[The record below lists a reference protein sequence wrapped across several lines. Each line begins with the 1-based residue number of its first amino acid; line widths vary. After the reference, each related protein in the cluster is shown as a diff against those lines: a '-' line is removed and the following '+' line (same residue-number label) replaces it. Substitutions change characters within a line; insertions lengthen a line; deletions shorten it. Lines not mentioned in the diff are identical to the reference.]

1 MNLPKLKTQIVLLL
15 ENHYN
20 SLYTLKEI
28 ETQGLHYIE
37 LTSSDGA
44 SKAQISL
51 NEGGRLSN
59 LVFED
64 TQVLADFDASTYEN
78 NYASSILFPFV
89 NRIKDGKYT
98 FNNSKYKLNCN
109 EVDKNNALHG
119 LVYNKT
125 FACAKKALTLN
136 DASVTLQ
143 YKDYGKHQ
151 GFPFKFNI
159 ELTYTLNKKGI
170 IVSVN
175 IINKDKKTFPF
186 SVGWHPYFYSKNLDN
201 STLNFSS
208 NKKYV
213 FDNQQIISGTTDLNI
228 EMPFQL
234 KAVTLDDCYPLKTNE
249 IDFSTP
255 EYSFNIGSTSK
266 ENFLQLYTPEVHNVI
281 AIEPMTGAADN
292 FNNKIGLQTLQPNET
307 YNMKWLIA
315 IETIN
320 TNRLFKKLCS
330 S

>member
-1 MNLPKLKTQIVLLL
+1 MYILEELKI
-15 ENHYN
+15 
-20 SLYTLKEI
+20 
-28 ETQGLHYIE
+28 QGLNYLE

-44 SKAQISL
+44 SKAKISL
-51 NEGGRLSN
+51 NQGGRLSH

-64 TQVLADFDASTYEN
+64 IQVLADFNASTYEN

-98 FNNSKYKLNCN
+98 FNNSKYQLSCN
-109 EVDKNNALHG
+109 EGDKNNALHG

-125 FACAKKALTLN
+125 FVCTKKILTLN
-136 DASVTLQ
+136 YASVTLK
-143 YKDYGKHQ
+143 YKDFGRHL
-151 GFPFKFNI
+151 GFPFKFDI

-170 IVSVN
+170 ILSVK
-175 IINKDKKTFPF
+175 IDNKDKKNFPF
-186 SVGWHPYFYSKNLDN
+186 SIGWHPYFYSKNLDN

>member
-1 MNLPKLKTQIVLLL
+1 MYTLEKLKI
-15 ENHYN
+15 
-20 SLYTLKEI
+20 
-28 ETQGLHYIE
+28 QGLNHLE

-51 NEGGRLSN
+51 NQGGRLSS

-64 TQVLADFDASTYEN
+64 IQVLADFEASTYEN

-98 FNNSKYKLNCN
+98 FNNSKYQLSCN
-109 EVDKNNALHG
+109 EGDKNNALHG

-125 FACAKKALTLN
+125 FVCTKKVLTLN

-143 YKDYGKHQ
+143 YKDNGKHL

-170 IVSVN
+170 ILSVK
-175 IINKDKKTFPF
+175 IANKDKKNFPF
-186 SVGWHPYFYSKNLDN
+186 SIGWHPYFYSKNLDN

-234 KAVTLDDCYPLKTNE
+234 KAITLDDCYQLKTNE
-249 IDFSTP
+249 IYFSTP
-255 EYSFNIGSTSK
+255 EYSFNIESTSK
-266 ENFLQLYTPEVHNVI
+266 ENFLQLYTPEVRNVI

-292 FNNKIGLQTLQPNET
+292 FNNEIGLQTLQPNET
-307 YNMKWLIA
+307 YNTKWLIA
-315 IETIN
+315 IDTRNSKIH
-320 TNRLFKKLCS
+320 TNQLIK
-330 S
+330 

>member
-1 MNLPKLKTQIVLLL
+1 MYSLDELKI
-15 ENHYN
+15 
-20 SLYTLKEI
+20 
-28 ETQGLHYIE
+28 QGLNYLE

-44 SKAQISL
+44 SIAQISL
-51 NEGGRLSN
+51 NQGGRLSN

-64 TQVLADFDASTYEN
+64 IQVLADLEASTYED

-98 FNNSKYKLNCN
+98 FDNSKYQLSCN
-109 EVDKNNALHG
+109 EGDKNNALHG

-125 FACAKKALTLN
+125 FVCTKKVLTLN
-136 DASVTLQ
+136 YASVTLQ
-143 YKDYGKHQ
+143 YKDNGKHL

-159 ELTYTLNKKGI
+159 DLTYTLNEKGI
-170 IVSVN
+170 ILSVK
-175 IINKDKKTFPF
+175 IANKDKKNFPF
-186 SVGWHPYFYSKNLDN
+186 SIGWHPYFYSKNLDN

-234 KAVTLDDCYPLKTNE
+234 KAVTLDDCYQLKTNE
-249 IDFSTP
+249 IYFSTP
-255 EYSFNIGSTSK
+255 EYRFNIESTSK
-266 ENFLQLYTPEVHNVI
+266 ENFLQLYTPEIRNVI

-292 FNNKIGLQTLQPNET
+292 FNNEIGLQTLQPNET

-315 IETIN
+315 IDTRNSKIHAN
-320 TNRLFKKLCS
+320 QLIK
-330 S
+330 

>member
-20 SLYTLKEI
+20 SLYTLKEL

-37 LTSSDGA
+37 LRSSGGA
-44 SKAQISL
+44 SKVQISL

-64 TQVLADFDASTYEN
+64 TQVLADFDASTYKN

-125 FACAKKALTLN
+125 FVCTKKALTLN

-143 YKDYGKHQ
+143 YKDYGEHQ

-175 IINKDKKTFPF
+175 IINKDEKPFPF
-186 SVGWHPYFYSKNLDN
+186 SLGWHPYFYSKNLYN
-201 STLNFSS
+201 STLSFRS

-249 IDFSTP
+249 IDFLTP
-255 EYSFNIGSTSK
+255 EYSFNIASTSK
-266 ENFLQLYTPEVHNVI
+266 ENFLQLYTPEVRNVI
-281 AIEPMTGAADN
+281 AIEPMTGAVDN

-307 YNMKWLIA
+307 YNMKWLLA
-315 IETIN
+315 IETRNNKIN
-320 TNRLFKKLCS
+320 IN
-330 S
+330 

>member
-1 MNLPKLKTQIVLLL
+1 MYTLEKLKI
-15 ENHYN
+15 
-20 SLYTLKEI
+20 
-28 ETQGLHYIE
+28 QGLNHLE

-44 SKAQISL
+44 SNAQISL
-51 NEGGRLSN
+51 NQGGRLSS

-64 TQVLADFDASTYEN
+64 IQVLADFEASTYEN

-98 FNNSKYKLNCN
+98 FNNSKYQLSCN
-109 EVDKNNALHG
+109 EGDKNNALHG

-125 FACAKKALTLN
+125 FVCTKKVLTLN

-143 YKDYGKHQ
+143 YKDNGKHL

-170 IVSVN
+170 ILSVK
-175 IINKDKKTFPF
+175 IANKDKKNFPF
-186 SVGWHPYFYSKNLDN
+186 SIGWHPYFYSKNLDN

-228 EMPFQL
+228 EMPFRL
-234 KAVTLDDCYPLKTNE
+234 KAVTLDDCYQLKTNE
-249 IDFSTP
+249 IYFSTP
-255 EYSFNIGSTSK
+255 EYSFNIESTSK
-266 ENFLQLYTPEVHNVI
+266 ENFLQLYTPEVRNVI

-315 IETIN
+315 IVTIN
-320 TNRLFKKLCS
+320 SKKHTNQLIK
-330 S
+330 

>member
-1 MNLPKLKTQIVLLL
+1 MNLPISKTQIVLLL

-20 SLYTLKEI
+20 SLFTLEELEI
-28 ETQGLHYIE
+28 EGLDFLE
-37 LTSSDGA
+37 LTSSDGT

-51 NEGGRLSN
+51 NQGGRLSN
-59 LVFED
+59 LVFEN
-64 TQVLADFDASTYEN
+64 TQVLADFDTSTYEN

-89 NRIKDGKYT
+89 NRIRDGKYT

-125 FACAKKALTLN
+125 FVCTKKTLTLN
-136 DASVTLQ
+136 YASVTLQ

-159 ELTYTLNKKGI
+159 DLTYSLNKKGI

-175 IINKDKKTFPF
+175 IANKDKKTFPF
-186 SVGWHPYFYSKNLDN
+186 SLGWHPYFYSKNIDN

-208 NKKYV
+208 DKKYV

-234 KAVTLDDCYPLKTNE
+234 KAEILDDCYPLKTNE

-255 EYSFNIGSTSK
+255 EYSINIGSTSK
-266 ENFLQLYTPEVHNVI
+266 ENFLQLYTPEVRNVI

-307 YNMKWLIA
+307 YNMKWLMA
-315 IETIN
+315 IETRNSKIN
-320 TNRLFKKLCS
+320 TNQLI
-330 S
+330 

>member
-1 MNLPKLKTQIVLLL
+1 
-15 ENHYN
+15 
-20 SLYTLKEI
+20 LYTLEKLKI
-28 ETQGLHYIE
+28 QGLNHLE

-51 NEGGRLSN
+51 NQGGRLSS

-64 TQVLADFDASTYEN
+64 IQVLADFEASTYEN

-98 FNNSKYKLNCN
+98 FNNSKYQLSCN
-109 EVDKNNALHG
+109 EGDKNNALHG

-125 FACAKKALTLN
+125 FVCTKKVLTLN

-143 YKDYGKHQ
+143 YKDNGKHL

-170 IVSVN
+170 ILSVK
-175 IINKDKKTFPF
+175 IANKDKKNFPF
-186 SVGWHPYFYSKNLDN
+186 SIGWHPYFYSKNLDN

-234 KAVTLDDCYPLKTNE
+234 KAITLDDCYQLKTNE
-249 IDFSTP
+249 IYFSTP
-255 EYSFNIGSTSK
+255 
-266 ENFLQLYTPEVHNVI
+266 
-281 AIEPMTGAADN
+281 
-292 FNNKIGLQTLQPNET
+292 
-307 YNMKWLIA
+307 
-315 IETIN
+315 
-320 TNRLFKKLCS
+320 
-330 S
+330 

>member
-1 MNLPKLKTQIVLLL
+1 
-15 ENHYN
+15 
-20 SLYTLKEI
+20 LYTI
-28 ETQGLHYIE
+28 EKLEKQDLHYLE

-51 NEGGRLSN
+51 NQGGRLSH
-59 LVFED
+59 LVFEGI
-64 TQVLADFDASTYEN
+64 QVLADFDASTYEN
-78 NYASSILFPFV
+78 NYASSIQFPFV

-125 FACAKKALTLN
+125 FVCTKKALTLHY
-136 DASVTLQ
+136 ASVTLQ
-143 YKDYGKHQ
+143 YKDNGKHQ

-170 IVSVN
+170 ILSVN
-175 IINKDKKTFPF
+175 IANKDKKTFPF

>member
-1 MNLPKLKTQIVLLL
+1 M
-15 ENHYN
+15 
-20 SLYTLKEI
+20 YTIREI
-28 ETQGLHYIE
+28 ETQGLHYLE
-37 LTSSDGA
+37 LTSSD
-44 SKAQISL
+44 SVSRAQISL
-51 NEGGRLSN
+51 NQGGRLSN

-89 NRIKDGKYT
+89 SRIKDGKYT
-98 FNNSKYKLNCN
+98 FNNLKYKLNCN

-119 LVYNKT
+119 LIYNKT
-125 FACAKKALTLN
+125 FVCTKKALTLN

-159 ELTYTLNKKGI
+159 ELTYTLNEKGI
-170 IVSVN
+170 IVSVS
-175 IINKDKKTFPF
+175 IANKDKKTFPF
-186 SVGWHPYFYSKNLDN
+186 SLGWHPYFYSKKLDN

-234 KAVTLDDCYPLKTNE
+234 KAVTLDDCYLLKTNE

-255 EYSFNIGSTSK
+255 EYSFKIESTSK
-266 ENFLQLYTPEVHNVI
+266 ENFLQLYTPEVCNVI
-281 AIEPMTGAADN
+281 AIEPMTGTGNN
-292 FNNKIGLQTLQPNET
+292 FNNEIGLQTLQPNET
-307 YNMKWLIA
+307 YNMKWLMA
-315 IETIN
+315 IETRNSKIN
-320 TNRLFKKLCS
+320 TN
-330 S
+330 

>member
-20 SLYTLKEI
+20 SLYTLKEL

-51 NEGGRLSN
+51 NQGGRLSN
-59 LVFED
+59 LIFED
-64 TQVLADFDASTYEN
+64 TQVLADFDASTYKS

-125 FACAKKALTLN
+125 FVCSRKALTLN
-136 DASVTLQ
+136 DASITLQ
-143 YKDYGKHQ
+143 YKDCGKHQ

-170 IVSVN
+170 IVAVN
-175 IINKDKKTFPF
+175 ITNKGKKIFPF
-186 SVGWHPYFYSKNLDN
+186 SLGWHPYFYSKNLYN
-201 STLNFSS
+201 STLNFNS

-249 IDFSTP
+249 IDFITP
-255 EYSFNIGSTSK
+255 EYSFNIASTSK
-266 ENFLQLYTPEVHNVI
+266 ENFLQLYTPEVLNVI

-292 FNNKIGLQTLQPNET
+292 FNNQIGLQMLQPNET
-307 YNMKWLIA
+307 YNMKWLMT
-315 IETIN
+315 IETRN
-320 TNRLFKKLCS
+320 SKTLTN
-330 S
+330 

>member
-1 MNLPKLKTQIVLLL
+1 MNLPISKTQIVLLL

-20 SLYTLKEI
+20 SLYTLEELEI
-28 ETQGLHYIE
+28 EGLDFLE
-37 LTSSDGA
+37 LTSSDGT

-51 NEGGRLSN
+51 NQGGRLSN
-59 LVFED
+59 LVFEN
-64 TQVLADFDASTYEN
+64 TQVLADFDTSTYEN

-125 FACAKKALTLN
+125 FVCTKKTLTLN
-136 DASVTLQ
+136 YASVTLQ

-159 ELTYTLNKKGI
+159 DLTYTLNKKGI

-175 IINKDKKTFPF
+175 IANKDKKTFPF
-186 SVGWHPYFYSKNLDN
+186 SLGWHPYFYSKNLYN
-201 STLNFSS
+201 STLSFISD
-208 NKKYV
+208 KKYV
-213 FDNQQIISGTTDLNI
+213 FDNQQIISGKTDLNI

-234 KAVTLDDCYPLKTNE
+234 KAEILDNCYPLKTNE

-255 EYSFNIGSTSK
+255 EYSLNIGSTSK
-266 ENFLQLYTPEVHNVI
+266 ENFLQLYTPEVRNVI

-307 YNMKWLIA
+307 YNIKWLMA
-315 IETIN
+315 IETRNSKIN
-320 TNRLFKKLCS
+320 TNQLI
-330 S
+330 

>member
-1 MNLPKLKTQIVLLL
+1 
-15 ENHYN
+15 
-20 SLYTLKEI
+20 LYTI
-28 ETQGLHYIE
+28 EKLEKQDLHYLE

-51 NEGGRLSN
+51 NQGGRLSH
-59 LVFED
+59 LVFEGI
-64 TQVLADFDASTYEN
+64 QVLADFDASTYEN
-78 NYASSILFPFV
+78 NYASSIQFPFV

-125 FACAKKALTLN
+125 FVCTKKALTLHY
-136 DASVTLQ
+136 ASVTLQ
-143 YKDYGKHQ
+143 YKDNGKHQ

-170 IVSVN
+170 ILSVN
-175 IINKDKKTFPF
+175 IANKDKKTFPF

-234 KAVTLDDCYPLKTNE
+234 KAITLDDCYQLKTNE
-249 IDFSTP
+249 IYFSTP
-255 EYSFNIGSTSK
+255 EYSFNIESTSK
-266 ENFLQLYTPEVHNVI
+266 ENFLQLYTPEVRNVI

-292 FNNKIGLQTLQPNET
+292 FNNEIGLQTLQPNET
-307 YNMKWLIA
+307 YNTKWLI
-315 IETIN
+315 TIDTRN
-320 TNRLFKKLCS
+320 SKIHTNQLIK
-330 S
+330 

>member
-1 MNLPKLKTQIVLLL
+1 
-15 ENHYN
+15 
-20 SLYTLKEI
+20 LYTI
-28 ETQGLHYIE
+28 EKLEKQDLHYLE

-51 NEGGRLSN
+51 NQGGRLSH
-59 LVFED
+59 LVFEGI
-64 TQVLADFDASTYEN
+64 QVLADFDASTYEN
-78 NYASSILFPFV
+78 NYASSIQFPFV

-125 FACAKKALTLN
+125 FVCTKKALTLHY
-136 DASVTLQ
+136 ASVTLQ
-143 YKDYGKHQ
+143 YKDNGKHQ

-170 IVSVN
+170 ILSVN
-175 IINKDKKTFPF
+175 IANKDKKTFPF

-234 KAVTLDDCYPLKTNE
+234 KAVTLDDCYLLKTNK
-249 IDFSTP
+249 IDFLTP
-255 EYSFNIGSTSK
+255 EYSFKIASTSK
-266 ENFLQLYTPEVHNVI
+266 ENFLQLYTPEVYNVI
-281 AIEPMTGAADN
+281 AIEPMTGAGNN

-307 YNMKWLIA
+307 YNMKWLLA
-315 IETIN
+315 IETRNSKIN
-320 TNRLFKKLCS
+320 TN
-330 S
+330 

>member
-1 MNLPKLKTQIVLLL
+1 MYILEELKI
-15 ENHYN
+15 
-20 SLYTLKEI
+20 
-28 ETQGLHYIE
+28 QGLNYLE

-44 SKAQISL
+44 SKAKISL
-51 NEGGRLSN
+51 NQGGRLSH

-64 TQVLADFDASTYEN
+64 IQVLADFNASTYEN

-98 FNNSKYKLNCN
+98 FNDLKYQLSCN
-109 EVDKNNALHG
+109 EVNKNNALHG

-125 FACAKKALTLN
+125 FVCTKKVLTLN

-143 YKDYGKHQ
+143 YKDNGKHL

-159 ELTYTLNKKGI
+159 ELIYTLNKKGI

-175 IINKDKKTFPF
+175 IINKDEKTFPF
-186 SVGWHPYFYSKNLDN
+186 SLGWHPYFYSKNLYN
-201 STLNFSS
+201 STLSFRS

-249 IDFSTP
+249 IDFLTP
-255 EYSFNIGSTSK
+255 EYSFNIASTSK
-266 ENFLQLYTPEVHNVI
+266 ENFLQLYTPEVRNVI
-281 AIEPMTGAADN
+281 AIEPMTGAVDN

-307 YNMKWLIA
+307 YSMKWLMV
-315 IETIN
+315 IETRNSKIN
-320 TNRLFKKLCS
+320 TN
-330 S
+330 

>member
-1 MNLPKLKTQIVLLL
+1 MYTLEKLKI
-15 ENHYN
+15 
-20 SLYTLKEI
+20 
-28 ETQGLHYIE
+28 QGLNHLE

-44 SKAQISL
+44 SNAQISL
-51 NEGGRLSN
+51 NQGGRLSS

-64 TQVLADFDASTYEN
+64 IQVLADFEASTYEN

-98 FNNSKYKLNCN
+98 FNNSKYQLSCN
-109 EVDKNNALHG
+109 EGDKNNALHG

-125 FACAKKALTLN
+125 FVCTKKVLTLN

-143 YKDYGKHQ
+143 YKDNGKHL

-170 IVSVN
+170 ILSVK
-175 IINKDKKTFPF
+175 IANKDKKNFPF
-186 SVGWHPYFYSKNLDN
+186 SIGWHPYFYSKNLDN

-234 KAVTLDDCYPLKTNE
+234 KAITLDDCYQLKTNE
-249 IDFSTP
+249 IYFSTP
-255 EYSFNIGSTSK
+255 EYSFNIESTSK
-266 ENFLQLYTPEVHNVI
+266 ENFLQLYTPEVRNVI

-292 FNNKIGLQTLQPNET
+292 FNNEIGLQTLQPNET
-307 YNMKWLIA
+307 YNTKWLI
-315 IETIN
+315 TIDTRN
-320 TNRLFKKLCS
+320 SKIHTNQLIK
-330 S
+330 

>member
-1 MNLPKLKTQIVLLL
+1 LYSLDELKI
-15 ENHYN
+15 
-20 SLYTLKEI
+20 
-28 ETQGLHYIE
+28 QGLNYLE

-44 SKAQISL
+44 SIAQISL
-51 NEGGRLSN
+51 NQGGRLSN

-64 TQVLADFDASTYEN
+64 IQVLADFEASTYEN

-98 FNNSKYKLNCN
+98 FDNSKYQLSCN
-109 EVDKNNALHG
+109 EGDKNNALHG

-125 FACAKKALTLN
+125 FVCTKKVLTLN

-143 YKDYGKHQ
+143 YKDNGKHL

-159 ELTYTLNKKGI
+159 DLTYTLNEKGI
-170 IVSVN
+170 ILSVK
-175 IINKDKKTFPF
+175 ITNKDKKNFPF
-186 SVGWHPYFYSKNLDN
+186 SIGWHPYFYSKNLDN

-234 KAVTLDDCYPLKTNE
+234 KAVTLDDCYQLKTNE
-249 IDFSTP
+249 IYFSTP
-255 EYSFNIGSTSK
+255 EYRFNIESTSK
-266 ENFLQLYTPEVHNVI
+266 ENFLQLYTPEIRNVI

-292 FNNKIGLQTLQPNET
+292 FNNEIGLQTLQPNET

-315 IETIN
+315 IDTRNSKIHAN
-320 TNRLFKKLCS
+320 QLIK
-330 S
+330 

>member
-1 MNLPKLKTQIVLLL
+1 MYTIEKLEKQD
-15 ENHYN
+15 
-20 SLYTLKEI
+20 
-28 ETQGLHYIE
+28 LHYLE

-51 NEGGRLSN
+51 NQGGRLSH
-59 LVFED
+59 LVFEGI
-64 TQVLADFDASTYEN
+64 QVLADFDASTYEN
-78 NYASSILFPFV
+78 NYASSIQFPFV

-125 FACAKKALTLN
+125 FVCAKKALTLN

-143 YKDYGKHQ
+143 YKDFGKHQ

-175 IINKDKKTFPF
+175 IINKDEKTFPF
-186 SVGWHPYFYSKNLDN
+186 SLGWHPYFYSKNLDN
-201 STLNFSS
+201 SSLNFSS

-249 IDFSTP
+249 IDFLTP
-255 EYSFNIGSTSK
+255 EYSFNIASTSK
-266 ENFLQLYTPEVHNVI
+266 ENFLQLYTPEVRNVI
-281 AIEPMTGAADN
+281 AIEPMTGAVDN

-307 YNMKWLIA
+307 YNMKWLLA
-315 IETIN
+315 IETRNNKIN
-320 TNRLFKKLCS
+320 IN
-330 S
+330 

>member
-1 MNLPKLKTQIVLLL
+1 LYSLDELKI
-15 ENHYN
+15 
-20 SLYTLKEI
+20 
-28 ETQGLHYIE
+28 QGLNYLE

-44 SKAQISL
+44 SIAQISL
-51 NEGGRLSN
+51 NQGGRLSN

-64 TQVLADFDASTYEN
+64 IQVLADLEASTYED

-98 FNNSKYKLNCN
+98 FDNSKYQLSCN
-109 EVDKNNALHG
+109 EGDKNNALHG

-125 FACAKKALTLN
+125 FVCTKKVLTLN
-136 DASVTLQ
+136 YASVTLQ
-143 YKDYGKHQ
+143 YKDNGKHL

-159 ELTYTLNKKGI
+159 DLTYTLNEKGI
-170 IVSVN
+170 ILSVK
-175 IINKDKKTFPF
+175 IANKDKKNFPF
-186 SVGWHPYFYSKNLDN
+186 SIGWHPYFYSKNLDN

-234 KAVTLDDCYPLKTNE
+234 KAVTLDDCYQLKTNE
-249 IDFSTP
+249 IYFSTP
-255 EYSFNIGSTSK
+255 EYRFNIESTSK
-266 ENFLQLYTPEVHNVI
+266 ENFLQLYTPEIRNVI

-292 FNNKIGLQTLQPNET
+292 FNNEIGLQTLQPNET

-315 IETIN
+315 IDTRNSKIHAN
-320 TNRLFKKLCS
+320 QLIK
-330 S
+330 

>member
-1 MNLPKLKTQIVLLL
+1 LYSLDELKI
-15 ENHYN
+15 
-20 SLYTLKEI
+20 
-28 ETQGLHYIE
+28 QGLNYLE

-44 SKAQISL
+44 SIAQISL
-51 NEGGRLSN
+51 NQGGRLSN

-64 TQVLADFDASTYEN
+64 IQVLADFEASTYEN

-98 FNNSKYKLNCN
+98 FDNSKYQLSCN
-109 EVDKNNALHG
+109 EGDKNNALHG

-125 FACAKKALTLN
+125 FVCTKKVLTLN
-136 DASVTLQ
+136 YASVTLQ
-143 YKDYGKHQ
+143 YKDNGKHL

-159 ELTYTLNKKGI
+159 DLTYTLNEKGI
-170 IVSVN
+170 ILSVK
-175 IINKDKKTFPF
+175 IANKDKKNFPF
-186 SVGWHPYFYSKNLDN
+186 SIGWHPYFYSKNLDN

-234 KAVTLDDCYPLKTNE
+234 KAVTLDDCYQLKTNE
-249 IDFSTP
+249 IYFSTP
-255 EYSFNIGSTSK
+255 EYRFNIESTSK
-266 ENFLQLYTPEVHNVI
+266 ENFLQLYTPEIRNVI

-292 FNNKIGLQTLQPNET
+292 FNNEIGLQTLQPNET

-315 IETIN
+315 IDTRNSKIHAN
-320 TNRLFKKLCS
+320 QLIK
-330 S
+330 

>member
-1 MNLPKLKTQIVLLL
+1 MYTIEKLEKQD
-15 ENHYN
+15 
-20 SLYTLKEI
+20 
-28 ETQGLHYIE
+28 LHYLE
-37 LTSSDGA
+37 LTSYDGA

-51 NEGGRLSN
+51 NQGGRLSH
-59 LVFED
+59 LVFEGI
-64 TQVLADFDASTYEN
+64 QVLADFDASTYEN
-78 NYASSILFPFV
+78 NYASSIQFPFV

-125 FACAKKALTLN
+125 FVCTKKALTLHY
-136 DASVTLQ
+136 ASVTLQ
-143 YKDYGKHQ
+143 YKDNGKHQ

-170 IVSVN
+170 ILSVN
-175 IINKDKKTFPF
+175 IANKDKKTFPF
-186 SVGWHPYFYSKNLDN
+186 SVGWHPYFYSKNLVN
-201 STLNFSS
+201 STLSFSS

>member
-1 MNLPKLKTQIVLLL
+1 
-15 ENHYN
+15 
-20 SLYTLKEI
+20 LYTI
-28 ETQGLHYIE
+28 EKLEKQDLHYLE

-51 NEGGRLSN
+51 NQGGRLSH
-59 LVFED
+59 LVFEGI
-64 TQVLADFDASTYEN
+64 QVLADFDASTYEN
-78 NYASSILFPFV
+78 NYASSIQFPFV

-125 FACAKKALTLN
+125 FVCTKKALTLHY
-136 DASVTLQ
+136 ASVTLQ
-143 YKDYGKHQ
+143 YKDNGKHQ

-170 IVSVN
+170 ILSVN
-175 IINKDKKTFPF
+175 IANKDKKTFPF

-234 KAVTLDDCYPLKTNE
+234 KAVTLDDCYLLKTNK
-249 IDFSTP
+249 IDFLTP
-255 EYSFNIGSTSK
+255 EYSFKIESTSK
-266 ENFLQLYTPEVHNVI
+266 ENFLQLYTPEVYNVI
-281 AIEPMTGAADN
+281 AIEPMTGAGNN

-307 YNMKWLIA
+307 YNMKWLLA
-315 IETIN
+315 IETRNSKIN
-320 TNRLFKKLCS
+320 TN
-330 S
+330 